1 MNKIFISLFLVCTLF
16 CNQSHALE
24 APKYFIGI
32 DISIEPYKTKDVTV
46 IKKLGLSKGSKKYL
60 NIEKEISE
68 LFKKY
73 VVKDKPFYDCLSDI
87 TKEHRS
93 YVLNSAKSSKDVPIL
108 YKEIGA
114 SYNTWFRQEYGDGV
128 CVFGLLI
135 NIKTDTFP
143 VLYTIKTNYTVN
155 DIFGTRSTLTEDI
168 GYATP
173 DNIDK
178 ELISAS
184 RSIFMESSGLLELLD
199 MFKKKEEKGKI
210 LPTP

>member
-1 MNKIFISLFLVCTLF
+1 M
-16 CNQSHALE
+16 
-24 APKYFIGI
+24 
-32 DISIEPYKTKDVTV
+32 
-46 IKKLGLSKGSKKYL
+46 
-60 NIEKEISE
+60 
-68 LFKKY
+68 
-73 VVKDKPFYDCLSDI
+73 
-87 TKEHRS
+87 
-93 YVLNSAKSSKDVPIL
+93 LNSAKSSKDIPIL

-114 SYNTWFRQEYGDGV
+114 SYNTWFQQEYGDGV

-155 DIFGTRSTLTEDI
+155 DVFGARSTLTEDI

-173 DNIDK
+173 ENIDK

-184 RSIFMESSGLLELLD
+184 RSIFMESSGLLELLG
-199 MFKKKEEKGKI
+199 MFKEKEETEKGKS